1 MRLFNRDNEGAAEL
15 VAVLGLTDGRLNF
28 EKWKPIVPM
37 GVRDLQSIIGSEAVN
52 AIDSYYQGG
61 GEQSPSAAMDECVTL
76 AQQAAAMFAWLR
88 VIPTLEAQHGT
99 AGRGKRLGENEKG
112 LTAAQEFKD
121 EENIRNMAYE
131 AVDALVE
138 LMDNNAFEWWTATA
152 AYQARRGL
160 LIPDR
165 QTFDRFYV
173 IGSHRLFLTLTPM
186 IREVQDTHIIPI
198 ITRARYEQIIAGDTT
213 LRQVLLEACQRPLA
227 LLTIKKAV
235 ERLPIEVLPM
245 GIVQVQQQATVRDKL
260 RAEKSARDAV
270 ASALA
275 DDAALML
282 DRLADIIHDL
292 DNDTSDTDPYI
303 PGPTLQSRGITF

>member
-1 MRLFNRDNEGAAEL
+1 MRLFNKDNDGAAEL

-28 EKWKPIVPM
+28 SKWAPIIPM
-37 GVRDLQSIIGSEAVN
+37 GVRDLQSIIGREAVD
-52 AIDSYYQGG
+52 AIDGYYRGNRTITPG
-61 GEQSPSAAMDECVTL
+61 AAMDECVTL
-76 AQQAAAMFAWLR
+76 AQQAAGMFAWLR

-99 AGRGKRLGENEKG
+99 AGRGKRLGENERG

-138 LMDNNAFEWWTATA
+138 LMDNNAFTWWTSTP

-165 QTFDRFYV
+165 QTFDQYYV

-198 ITRARYEQIIAGDTT
+198 ITRARYNLLVQGDTS
-213 LRQVLLEACQRPLA
+213 LRQILLEACQRPLA

-270 ASALA
+270 ANALA
-275 DDAALML
+275 EDAALML

-292 DNDTSDTDPYI
+292 DSETDDTDPYL